1 MEPPH
6 DIAAPHD
13 LSALAWVHEELRKSL
28 ETAQRA
34 LRRYMREAEASA
46 QSDLDDVEPSILRT
60 ARQQLHLGVGALELV
75 NVPEGAMLLRASE
88 ALVQR
93 FVAKPQRLDPAGV
106 EAIEHASFALLD
118 YLGRRLA
125 GKPVDPVGLFPQLR
139 VLLELNGAERVH
151 PADLSPQDWRWRP
164 VPAALRVSGRPADA
178 AMLSEFEKQLLTL
191 VRTNAPNCGLALRR
205 DCCALATSSGAGE
218 EMVFWRLAAGF
229 FDALAARGMDTDVFV
244 KRTASRVLG
253 QLRGLVKAKATPDR
267 SVSER
272 LAQDLLFHC
281 SRAVCAPGDAP
292 CLDAVRVAYEL
303 LTPPTVDYNAPVY
316 GLFDPAWVQQAR
328 KRVDAAKDVW
338 SGVASGE
345 SQRLPGLVE
354 TFTLV
359 GESIRR
365 LYPHGERLA
374 DTLMNA
380 AEQTFRRGRPTSPE
394 LAMEVAT
401 SLLYLEASLEDRE
414 FDHPEQ
420 AARVERLA
428 VRLDNVSR
436 SQPAEPLEPW
446 MEELY
451 RRISDRQTMG
461 SVVQEL
467 RASLSEAERQIDQFF
482 RNPRETALLVPV
494 PPVLVTMRGVLTVLG
509 IEQACQAAERM
520 AADVQHLIDADLDAN
535 SPQALATFQRLAG
548 NLGALGFLIDML
560 SVQPQLT
567 RLLFSFDPAS
577 GVLAP
582 VMGRHAM
589 APDLIK
595 RAQAIA
601 AAMRRDG
608 MSLEDVADELRR
620 LSSQPE
626 ISAQPALAAS
636 LSSATEALIQAEEA
650 GAGRHTEDAV
660 REHIAQAMDDFVA
673 TATSPMGLEPV
684 AATPLISRPMDLS
697 PPAFEPTGLE
707 DDHEMRAVFLEES
720 GEVLAEARAALQQ
733 LEQTPNDQ
741 TQIVTVRRAFHT
753 LKGSSRMVGLS
764 AFGDAAWSC
773 EQLYNRWLADQAS
786 ASAELRALTADV
798 LKYFAAWAD
807 AIAAHDDEGFAP
819 EPVIA
824 AADTLRLAGEL
835 MRVPLPGHLQPRMG
849 KPAAGRVSFEPVD
862 LTTVPP
868 VDAAAVDLAFPFEEP
883 VAGAVFETLEATR
896 PVPLDPIEAPQP
908 QEALPMF
915 DAEALDLV
923 LDPQVA
929 PTLVDMPRPPSV
941 AAPAPAP
948 VRPAAPTPVE
958 SPATSFGDIDFDF
971 ADIEEIDVDLELA
984 PLPLSGDTDMPL
996 PSTLQPALPPVAL
1009 AVHPPA
1015 TPPVVPPAAPP
1026 AVSAPPVEEPVVE
1039 VPDAQAPAESPAAEA
1054 EVTAHAAEPAA
1065 PPLVAQPEEGVDLPL
1080 SFEMLELPSLSMPL
1094 DNAAN
1099 EEPWPTL
1106 PDALPLTRPAELYVL
1121 REPDDTELPEI
1132 VTPTGMAALMDESAP
1147 PAEPDLRLEMELA
1160 LDLDFSPPAA
1170 DAVPVAAPASAP
1182 DPAPAPAE
1190 VPAAPGPVD
1199 EPGEPLAAPDL
1210 SDDQFKIIGP
1220 LRLPIPL
1227 FNIYLN
1233 EADELSRRL
1242 GTELAEWSLEL
1253 DRPVGETAV
1262 SLAHSLA
1269 GSSATV
1275 GFRDLS
1281 QLSRELEHALMR
1293 SEALGCGKAEDAELF
1308 IEAAEEIRR
1317 LLHQFAAGF
1326 LHAPPADLSERLQS
1340 WEEQMQEKLDDWAR
1354 HPEHAPAV
1362 ESLPLPLLPETESA
1376 PLSSMTGL
1384 FPATAD
1390 PVLSDSAFD
1399 LTLEPVVPA
1408 PLDSPIGPTAEP
1420 VWIDGTTAEEPSAAE
1435 QPVDFSLDLA
1445 ETRPHAV
1452 PSAQEIDV
1460 ADLTLSELDML
1471 SPVVLPEAARPSV
1484 PLDQLPVLDQRI
1496 AQAEPELTEHAD
1508 VDLDLALPDLVGP
1521 KSLAGPPPGAAVP
1534 VLHDAVDPGSLHR
1547 GESGA
1552 VAAELED
1559 LHEIVDADLF
1569 PVFQEEAEELLPV
1582 LGRHVR
1588 AWLASPADL
1597 AAGTACMRVLHTFKG
1612 GARLSGAMRLGD
1624 LAHRFETLV
1633 EQLLTREQVHA
1644 ADLST
1649 LQARADEL
1657 VSMFDAVRSRFMTSQ
1672 ASVMAPLPMPSVLA
1686 PLRTEAAALVTRP
1699 VPIGDFQLSTT
1710 QVPAPTV
1717 DDGSFGPDPGQTRA
1731 APLGDERD
1739 PGPID
1744 WSRLVGSAPAAAP
1757 QAERGSIS
1765 VQPVRVRPQLLDRL
1779 VNLAGEVSIT
1789 RARLESEV
1797 GQIRSSLADL
1807 TDNLDRL
1814 HKQLSDIAIQAETQ
1828 MESRLEAARAASQA
1842 FDPLEMDRYTR
1853 LQELTRMMAESVNDV
1868 ATVRGTML
1876 RTLQTAEDELAAQAR
1891 LTRELQSDLL
1901 RTRMTEFESLAER
1914 LQRVV
1919 RLAAGETGKQVR
1931 LDIVGGAIEVDRGVL
1946 DRMTPAFEHLL
1957 RNCVTHGIEPAAQ
1970 RVSAGKDP
1978 AGSIVVAVEQDG
1990 NEVTVELRD
1999 DGAGLDLGRIRE
2011 RARAMG
2017 LIAPGTEPSNQEL
2030 TQLIFAPGLSTMT
2043 AVTELA
2049 GRGVGMDVVRADV
2062 QALGGRIET
2071 TTVAGHGTRFKLVLP
2086 LTTVVT
2092 QVVMLRSGST
2102 QIAVP
2107 SYLIE
2112 QVQRATPQSI
2122 DKGYRA
2128 GAYVF
2133 GGLALP
2139 FYWLGAL
2146 LQTSGYGSSSGRS
2159 QPVVIVRSAQ
2169 QRVALH
2175 VDEVLG
2181 NHEVVVKN
2189 LGTQLSRVPGLAGMT
2204 LLASGAV
2211 ALIYNPVALAAV
2223 YGEQAQRATQVA
2235 LAAPAMPQPGTDA
2248 GLAPPPPLV
2257 LVVDDS
2263 LTVRRVTKRLLE
2275 REGYRV
2281 ALAKDGL
2288 EALEALGGERPVVVL
2303 SDIEMPRMDGFDLLR
2318 NIRADAQLNDLP
2330 VVMITSRIAQKHR
2343 ELAMQLGANHYLG
2356 KPYSEE
2362 ELLGLIASYV
2372 NGEATQPG

>member
-75 NVPEGAMLLRASE
+75 NIPEGAMLLRASE

-93 FVAKPQRLDPAGV
+93 FVAKPQRLDAAGV

-139 VLLELNGAERVH
+139 RLLELNGAERIH

-164 VPAALRVSGRPADA
+164 VPAALRVGARPADA

-218 EMVFWRLAAGF
+218 ETVFWRLAAGF
-229 FDALAARGMDTDVFV
+229 FDALAARGIDTDVFV

-253 QLRGLVKAKATPDR
+253 QLRSLVKAKTVPDR

-281 SRAVCAPGDAP
+281 SRALCAPGEAP

-303 LTPPTVDYNAPVY
+303 LAPPMLDYNAPAY

-328 KRVDAAKDVW
+328 KRTDAAKDVW

-420 AARVERLA
+420 AIRVERLA
-428 VRLDNVSR
+428 ARLDNVSR
-436 SQPAEPLEPW
+436 GLPAEPLEPW

-567 RLLFSFDPAS
+567 RVLFSFDPAS

-589 APDLIK
+589 APDLIQ

-636 LSSATEALIQAEEA
+636 LSSATDALIQAEEA

-684 AATPLISRPMDLS
+684 AATPFISRPMDLN

-707 DDHEMRAVFLEES
+707 DDHEMREVFLEES

-786 ASAELRALTADV
+786 ASAELRVLTADV
-798 LKYFAAWAD
+798 LRYFAAWAD

-819 EPVIA
+819 EPIIA

-835 MRVPLPGHLQPRMG
+835 MHVPLPGHLQPRMG
-849 KPAAGRVSFEPVD
+849 KPAAGRAPFESVGVPAAA
-862 LTTVPP
+862 PP
-868 VDAAAVDLAFPFEEP
+868 VDAAAVDLAFPFDEP

-896 PVPLDPIEAPQP
+896 PAPLDSPDALEPE
-908 QEALPMF
+908 EALPMF
-915 DAEALDLV
+915 DAESIDLV
-923 LDPQVA
+923 LDPLVGS
-929 PTLVDMPRPPSV
+929 TLADVPRPVP
-941 AAPAPAP
+941 AATPTPPAP
-948 VRPAAPTPVE
+948 VEPAPVE
-958 SPATSFGDIDFDF
+958 SLAASFDGLDFDL
-971 ADIEEIDVDLELA
+971 ADVEEIDVDLELA
-984 PLPLSGDTDMPL
+984 PLSGDTDMP
-996 PSTLQPALPPVAL
+996 LQPALPPVA
-1009 AVHPPA
+1009 
-1015 TPPVVPPAAPP
+1015 
-1026 AVSAPPVEEPVVE
+1026 APPVEEPVPE
-1039 VPDAQAPAESPAAEA
+1039 VADALASAESPAAEIPA
-1054 EVTAHAAEPAA
+1054 DVAEPAG

-1080 SFEMLELPSLSMPL
+1080 SFDMLELPSMSMPL
-1094 DNAAN
+1094 DTAAN

-1106 PDALPLTRPAELYVL
+1106 PDALPLTRPAELYAL
-1121 REPDDTELPEI
+1121 HAPDTELPEI
-1132 VTPTGMAALMDESAP
+1132 VTPTGMAALRDETPP

-1160 LDLDFSPPAA
+1160 LDLDFTPAA
-1170 DAVPVAAPASAP
+1170 ADVPPPEAS
-1182 DPAPAPAE
+1182 E
-1190 VPAAPGPVD
+1190 VSGLLPAAPSPVE
-1199 EPGEPLAAPDL
+1199 EPARQPAAPDL

-1253 DRPVGETAV
+1253 DRPVGEVAV

-1293 SEALGCGKAEDAELF
+1293 SEALGSGKAEDAELF

-1326 LHAPPADLSERLQS
+1326 LQTPPVDLSERLQS

-1376 PLSSMTGL
+1376 PLSAIAGL
-1384 FPATAD
+1384 FPATAE
-1390 PVLSDSAFD
+1390 PALSDSAFD
-1399 LTLEPVVPA
+1399 LTLEPVEPA
-1408 PLDSPIGPTAEP
+1408 PLDSPIGPAAEP
-1420 VWIDGTTAEEPSAAE
+1420 VWIEGNTDDESPTAE
-1435 QPVDFSLDLA
+1435 QPVDFSLELA
-1445 ETRPHAV
+1445 DTRPHAV

-1471 SPVVLPEAARPSV
+1471 VPDVQPEAAGPSV

-1496 AQAEPELTEHAD
+1496 AAAEQELVEPAAAD
-1508 VDLDLALPDLVGP
+1508 LELDLDLALPDLVRP
-1521 KSLAGPPPGAAVP
+1521 ESMDGPPPGASVP
-1534 VLHDAVDPGSLHR
+1534 VLHDTVDPGTLHR
-1547 GESGA
+1547 GEPGA
-1552 VAAELED
+1552 VTAEPDD
-1559 LHEIVDADLF
+1559 LHEVVDADLF
-1569 PVFQEEAEELLPV
+1569 PVFQEEAEELLPL

-1633 EQLLTREQVHA
+1633 EQLLTRERVHA

-1686 PLRTEAAALVTRP
+1686 PLRTEAGSLVTRP

-1710 QVPAPTV
+1710 QVPAPAV
-1717 DDGSFGPDPGQTRA
+1717 DDGNFGPDPGQTRA

-1739 PGPID
+1739 PAPID
-1744 WSRLVGSAPAAAP
+1744 WSRLVGNAPAAP
-1757 QAERGSIS
+1757 PPAERGTIS

-1828 MESRLEAARAASQA
+1828 MESRLEAARVASQA

-1901 RTRMTEFESLAER
+1901 RTRMTEFESLTER

-1931 LDIVGGAIEVDRGVL
+1931 LDIVGGSIEVDRGVL

-1970 RVSAGKDP
+1970 RVLAGKEP
-1978 AGSIVVAVEQDG
+1978 TGSIVVAVEQDG
-1990 NEVTVELRD
+1990 NEVAVELRD

-2017 LIAPGTEPSNQEL
+2017 LIAPGATPSDQEL
-2030 TQLIFAPGLSTMT
+2030 TQLIFAPGLSTMV

-2071 TTVAGHGTRFKLVLP
+2071 NTAAGHGTSFKLVLP

-2092 QVVMLRSGST
+2092 QVVMLRTGST
-2102 QIAVP
+2102 HIAVP

-2128 GAYVF
+2128 GAYLF

-2146 LQTSGYGSSSGRS
+2146 LQTSGYGSGNGRS

-2211 ALIYNPVALAAV
+2211 ALIYNPVALASV

-2248 GLAPPPPLV
+2248 GMAPPPPLV

-2263 LTVRRVTKRLLE
+2263 LTVRRVTKRLLD

-2288 EALEALGGERPVVVL
+2288 EALEALGGERPVIVL

-2318 NIRADAQLNDLP
+2318 NIRADAVLNDLP

>member
-1 MEPPH
+1 
-6 DIAAPHD
+6 
-13 LSALAWVHEELRKSL
+13 
-28 ETAQRA
+28 
-34 LRRYMREAEASA
+34 
-46 QSDLDDVEPSILRT
+46 
-60 ARQQLHLGVGALELV
+60 
-75 NVPEGAMLLRASE
+75 
-88 ALVQR
+88 
-93 FVAKPQRLDPAGV
+93 
-106 EAIEHASFALLD
+106 
-118 YLGRRLA
+118 
-125 GKPVDPVGLFPQLR
+125 
-139 VLLELNGAERVH
+139 
-151 PADLSPQDWRWRP
+151 
-164 VPAALRVSGRPADA
+164 
-178 AMLSEFEKQLLTL
+178 
-191 VRTNAPNCGLALRR
+191 
-205 DCCALATSSGAGE
+205 
-218 EMVFWRLAAGF
+218 
-229 FDALAARGMDTDVFV
+229 
-244 KRTASRVLG
+244 
-253 QLRGLVKAKATPDR
+253 
-267 SVSER
+267 
-272 LAQDLLFHC
+272 
-281 SRAVCAPGDAP
+281 
-292 CLDAVRVAYEL
+292 
-303 LTPPTVDYNAPVY
+303 
-316 GLFDPAWVQQAR
+316 
-328 KRVDAAKDVW
+328 
-338 SGVASGE
+338 
-345 SQRLPGLVE
+345 
-354 TFTLV
+354 
-359 GESIRR
+359 
-365 LYPHGERLA
+365 
-374 DTLMNA
+374 
-380 AEQTFRRGRPTSPE
+380 
-394 LAMEVAT
+394 
-401 SLLYLEASLEDRE
+401 
-414 FDHPEQ
+414 
-420 AARVERLA
+420 
-428 VRLDNVSR
+428 
-436 SQPAEPLEPW
+436 
-446 MEELY
+446 
-451 RRISDRQTMG
+451 
-461 SVVQEL
+461 
-467 RASLSEAERQIDQFF
+467 
-482 RNPRETALLVPV
+482 
-494 PPVLVTMRGVLTVLG
+494 
-509 IEQACQAAERM
+509 
-520 AADVQHLIDADLDAN
+520 
-535 SPQALATFQRLAG
+535 
-548 NLGALGFLIDML
+548 
-560 SVQPQLT
+560 
-567 RLLFSFDPAS
+567 
-577 GVLAP
+577 
-582 VMGRHAM
+582 
-589 APDLIK
+589 
-595 RAQAIA
+595 
-601 AAMRRDG
+601 
-608 MSLEDVADELRR
+608 
-620 LSSQPE
+620 
-626 ISAQPALAAS
+626 
-636 LSSATEALIQAEEA
+636 
-650 GAGRHTEDAV
+650 
-660 REHIAQAMDDFVA
+660 
-673 TATSPMGLEPV
+673 
-684 AATPLISRPMDLS
+684 
-697 PPAFEPTGLE
+697 
-707 DDHEMRAVFLEES
+707 MRAVFLEES

-741 TQIVTVRRAFHT
+741 AQIVTVRRAFHT

-786 ASAELRALTADV
+786 ASAELRVLTADV
-798 LKYFAAWAD
+798 LQYFSAWAD

-835 MRVPLPGHLQPRMG
+835 MHVPLPGHLPPSAR
-849 KPAAGRVSFEPVD
+849 KPAAGRAP
-862 LTTVPP
+862 LAPAGLPAAPP
-868 VDAAAVDLAFPFEEP
+868 VDVAAVDLAFPFDEP

-896 PVPLDPIEAPQP
+896 PAPLDSVEAPVP
-908 QEALPMF
+908 EEALPMF
-915 DAEALDLV
+915 DMDALDLV
-923 LDPQVA
+923 LDPQVGA
-929 PTLVDMPRPPSV
+929 TLADVPRPTPV
-941 AAPAPAP
+941 APPAPAP
-948 VRPAAPTPVE
+948 VEPAPVE

-971 ADIEEIDVDLELA
+971 ADVEEIDVDLELA
-984 PLPLSGDTDMPL
+984 PLSGDTDMPL
-996 PSTLQPALPPVAL
+996 PSTLQPALPPVTL
-1009 AVHPPA
+1009 PVTPAVIP
-1015 TPPVVPPAAPP
+1015 TVTPP
-1026 AVSAPPVEEPVVE
+1026 AVSAPPVEEPVAE
-1039 VPDAQAPAESPAAEA
+1039 VPDALAPAESPAAEA
-1054 EVTAHAAEPAA
+1054 EVTANAAEPAA

-1094 DNAAN
+1094 DTAAN

-1106 PDALPLTRPAELYVL
+1106 PDALPLTRPAELYTL

-1132 VTPTGMAALMDESAP
+1132 VTPTGMAALMDEAAP

-1170 DAVPVAAPASAP
+1170 EAAPVAAPADVAVAAA
-1182 DPAPAPAE
+1182 DVAAPAPAE
-1190 VPAAPGPVD
+1190 VAGEVHDDAQGELPAAPRPVD
-1199 EPGEPLAAPDL
+1199 EPAEQTAAPDL

-1253 DRPVGETAV
+1253 DRPVGEAAV

-1293 SEALGCGKAEDAELF
+1293 SEALGSGKAEDAELF

-1376 PLSSMTGL
+1376 PLSSITGL
-1384 FPATAD
+1384 FPESAE
-1390 PVLSDSAFD
+1390 PELSDSAFD
-1399 LTLEPVVPA
+1399 LTLEPVAPA
-1408 PLDSPIGPTAEP
+1408 PLDSPIGPAAEP
-1420 VWIDGTTAEEPSAAE
+1420 AWIDGNTAEEPPAGE

-1460 ADLTLSELDML
+1460 ADLTLSELGML
-1471 SPVVLPEAARPSV
+1471 PPGVLPEADRPAV

-1496 AQAEPELTEHAD
+1496 AEAEPEPAELATAD
-1508 VDLDLALPDLVGP
+1508 DELDLALPDLVGP
-1521 KSLAGPPPGAAVP
+1521 ESLDGPPPGASVP
-1534 VLHDAVDPGSLHR
+1534 VLRDAVDPGSLHR
-1547 GESGA
+1547 GEAGA
-1552 VAAELED
+1552 VAAEPDD

-1633 EQLLTREQVHA
+1633 EQLLTREQVRA

-1686 PLRTEAAALVTRP
+1686 PLRTEAGALVTRP

-1710 QVPAPTV
+1710 QVPAPAV
-1717 DDGSFGPDPGQTRA
+1717 DDGNFGPDPGQTRA

-1739 PGPID
+1739 PAPID
-1744 WSRLVGSAPAAAP
+1744 WSRLVGNAPAAAP

-1828 MESRLEAARAASQA
+1828 MESRLEAARVASQA

-1931 LDIVGGAIEVDRGVL
+1931 LDIVGGSIEVDRGVL

-1970 RVSAGKDP
+1970 RVQAGKDP
-1978 AGSIVVAVEQDG
+1978 VGSIVVAVEQDG

-2017 LIAPGTEPSNQEL
+2017 LIAPGTEPSDQEL

-2071 TTVAGHGTRFKLVLP
+2071 TTAAGHGTRFKLVLP

-2318 NIRADAQLNDLP
+2318 NIRADALLNDLP

-2343 ELAMQLGANHYLG
+2343 EL
-2356 KPYSEE
+2356 
-2362 ELLGLIASYV
+2362 
-2372 NGEATQPG
+2372 